1 MDKYYFTTSLY
12 NSNGLRTIDS
22 IKKWNTT
29 TNVWNKLQITTYTYD
44 AQQKLASK
52 LTREFNTTT
61 SVWEDFQRTIYT
73 VNLYSDILDEEN
85 QIYASSSSIW
95 LYYTKRE
102 YNFDSNGN
110 LLEEKTYKTSGG
122 STSWSGAEENWTQYV
137 YNSGNKVVEKFVR
150 QGNYPNSPWISSY
163 RNTYEYNNDD
173 LVAADFYSYYE
184 PGVGSFSVHRRSE
197 YQCRQI
203 NTGVNDIESYT
214 FSIHPNPVT
223 GGSFTINATEIAN
236 YNIID
241 FTGKLIQTGAL
252 ELGEN
257 QIQLQSYS
265 PGVYFIRIG
274 EGVRKLII
282 Q

>member
-1 MDKYYFTTSLY
+1 M
-12 NSNGLRTIDS
+12 
-22 IKKWNTT
+22 
-29 TNVWNKLQITTYTYD
+29 
-44 AQQKLASK
+44 
-52 LTREFNTTT
+52 
-61 SVWEDFQRTIYT
+61 
-73 VNLYSDILDEEN
+73 
-85 QIYASSSSIW
+85 
-95 LYYTKRE
+95 
-102 YNFDSNGN
+102 
-110 LLEEKTYKTSGG
+110 
-122 STSWSGAEENWTQYV
+122 
-137 YNSGNKVVEKFVR
+137 
-150 QGNYPNSPWISSY
+150 
-163 RNTYEYNNDD
+163 
-173 LVAADFYSYYE
+173 AADYYAYYE
-184 PGVGSFSVHRRSE
+184 PVVGSFSVHRRSE

-203 NTGVNDIESYT
+203 NTGVNDIESYM